1 MFKNPQRFG
10 FVLSKQRS
18 NICVVLRSPLVYSE
32 TFVQAHVD
40 RLSGS
45 VNYLERFPVDT
56 ENEYPIQLDYSKTEN
71 LRLRFKASL
80 HRCFLNPAKKIYLRN
95 FFKRNNISVVLAE
108 YGVTGSAALGIC
120 QELEIPLV
128 VHFHGYDAY
137 SRPVLDRYQQ
147 RYKKMFAYCSAI
159 IAVSRHMVDQLIKLG
174 APREKIFCNAYG
186 VDVAKFKQTSLLTC
200 PLQVIAVGRF
210 VEKKAP
216 YLTILAFKKVLEAL
230 PEARLV
236 MIGEGSLHG
245 VCDQIIKS
253 LHIEHAVDLRGVLQ
267 HDEIAS
273 LMQGSRVFVQH
284 SLVPKSGDSEGTP
297 VAILEAGAAGVPVV
311 STKHA
316 GIVDAVIHDKTG
328 FLVDEG
334 DIDGMAEYMYQLL
347 TNPELAVAMGK
358 RAREHITKNF
368 NMETSIKNLREILD
382 QYSL

>member
-1 MFKNPQRFG
+1 
-10 FVLSKQRS
+10 LSKQKN
-18 NICVVLRSPLVYSE
+18 NICIVLRSPLGYSE

-40 RLSGS
+40 RLSAT

-56 ENEYPIQLDYSKTEN
+56 QIEYPIQLDYSKTEN
-71 LRLRFKASL
+71 LRLRFKACL
-80 HRCFLNPAKKIYLRN
+80 HGYFLNPAKKIYLRN
-95 FFKRNNISVVLAE
+95 FFKRNNINVVLAE

-120 QELEIPLV
+120 QKLEIPLV

-137 SRPVLDRYQQ
+137 SRPILDRYQQ
-147 RYKKMFAYCSAI
+147 KYEQMFAYCSAI
-159 IAVSRHMVDQLIKLG
+159 IAASRHMVDQLVKLG
-174 APREKIFCNAYG
+174 APRGKVFYNAYG

-210 VEKKAP
+210 AEKKAP

-236 MIGEGSLHG
+236 MIGEGSLHV
-245 VCDQIIKS
+245 VCAQIIKS
-253 LHIEHAVDLRGVLQ
+253 LHMEHAVDLRGVLK

-297 VAILEAGAAGVPVV
+297 VAILEAGASGVPVV

-334 DIDGMAEYMYQLL
+334 DIDGMAEYMYRLL
-347 TNPELAVAMGK
+347 TNPDLAVAMGK
-358 RAREHITKNF
+358 RAREHISENF
-368 NMETSIKNLREILD
+368 NMETSIKNLRAILD